1 MEFLVVS
8 KSKLKIMMSRDDMK
22 KYGIDG
28 EDIDYDNPKIRRS
41 FWKILDEAKERCGFE
56 ASGDKV
62 LIQYYPSK
70 DGGEIFV
77 TKLGLISKNAERTI
91 SKSNMVAML
100 GGRQT
105 VYKFQSFDSLIMAAR
120 MIGGCEGERTPRVYC
135 DDRGFYY
142 IVIDE
147 GLCLGKGAKASALS
161 EFGVEVPTILIRYI
175 DEHSREIDFDILTRI

>member
-77 TKLGLISKNAERTI
+77 
-91 SKSNMVAML
+91 
-100 GGRQT
+100 
-105 VYKFQSFDSLIMAAR
+105 
-120 MIGGCEGERTPRVYC
+120 P
-135 DDRGFYY
+135 
-142 IVIDE
+142 
-147 GLCLGKGAKASALS
+147 
-161 EFGVEVPTILIRYI
+161 
-175 DEHSREIDFDILTRI
+175 